1 MKKYLLAALVVLS
14 ASTFAANVT
23 VFGGLNLNGDVKI
36 LDSKEDTELGSTIG
50 VEAHKSVA
58 KLGNGNLEVGLGTKY
73 DSTITNEEDGE
84 EYKYASSM
92 PIYGSVKYNY
102 KVNKNVSLYIQGKAG
117 YAFMFEDETV
127 DNTNDKLASFDLDA
141 KFEMEGKMYT
151 GIEVGAEMGNY
162 TVGLSY
168 DITEA
173 DMEIKG
179 SDAEIA
185 AAAVG
190 SGINVKT
197 DVEYKK
203 LALTVGYKFGI

>member
-23 VFGGLNLNGDVKI
+23 VYGGLNLNGDVKI

-73 DSTITNEEDGE
+73 DSTITNEEDGK

-102 KVNKNVSLYIQGKAG
+102 KVNKNISLYIQGKAG

-127 DNTNDKLASFDLDA
+127 DITNDDLASNHLDA
-141 KFEMEGKMYT
+141 KFEIEGKMYT
-151 GIEVGAEMGNY
+151 GIAIGAEMGNY

-173 DMEIKG
+173 DMKLNG
-179 SDAEIA
+179 SDAEAIA
-185 AAAVG
+185 EAMEM
-190 SGINVKT
+190 NVKT

-203 LALTVGYKFGI
+203 LALTVGYKFGK